1 MTTKEETLFDGDYHE
16 EPMLIQKHQERIDRL
31 EKIVRL
37 MEEQIKQL
45 NRDMFFLKG
54 QHGKC

>member
-1 MTTKEETLFDGDYHE
+1 MAGPSTPTITVEELQIKR
-16 EPMLIQKHQERIDRL
+16 LQERVDRL
-31 EKIVRL
+31 ERVTRL

-45 NRDMFFLKG
+45 NRDMFYLKG